1 MFVALEPF
9 QVQRPRNAIHTAFP
23 ISKLLLFSPNFL
35 DEFLSA
41 RSQRTAFN
49 LPKIVTV
56 IVSCATCTTL
66 VTFLDIQNA
75 SRSMLLVVFLPS
87 KFPVNNCPNKVIIW
101 IEIWF
106 YQSQLKFLS
115 PNFQNFT
122 GGVVYFCLPHLCFSQ
137 IQFFFVKFNCCSF
150 HQSYLHT
157 CYGEK
162 SQRSCA
168 SCSQVHQKFK

>member
-87 KFPVNNCPNKVIIW
+87 KFPVNNCPKKVII
-101 IEIWF
+101 
-106 YQSQLKFLS
+106 
-115 PNFQNFT
+115 
-122 GGVVYFCLPHLCFSQ
+122 
-137 IQFFFVKFNCCSF
+137 
-150 HQSYLHT
+150 
-157 CYGEK
+157 
-162 SQRSCA
+162 
-168 SCSQVHQKFK
+168 